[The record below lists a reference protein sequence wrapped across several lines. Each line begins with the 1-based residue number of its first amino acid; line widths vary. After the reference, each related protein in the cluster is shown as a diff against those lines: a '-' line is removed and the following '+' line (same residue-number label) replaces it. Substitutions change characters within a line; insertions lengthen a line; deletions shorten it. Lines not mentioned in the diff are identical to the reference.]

1 MAAQAAGDNDTEAF
15 LRSSLA
21 VYAAEAGEAEAARAQ
36 VETLL
41 ALADRLEAPDA
52 RVVAWVGA
60 GLVRLAHGDA
70 TAARALGPEA
80 PSVDVLEARLHAAA
94 GRYRQALAALDR
106 ARTRGATWGPRWED
120 ERARYA
126 QLAGAPTQGST
137 E

>member
-1 MAAQAAGDNDTEAF
+1 MAT
-15 LRSSLA
+15 RPRP
-21 VYAAEAGEAEAARAQ
+21 ARCW
-36 VETLL
+36 
-41 ALADRLEAPDA
+41 R
-52 RVVAWVGA
+52 
-60 GLVRLAHGDA
+60 
-70 TAARALGPEA
+70 ARALGPEA